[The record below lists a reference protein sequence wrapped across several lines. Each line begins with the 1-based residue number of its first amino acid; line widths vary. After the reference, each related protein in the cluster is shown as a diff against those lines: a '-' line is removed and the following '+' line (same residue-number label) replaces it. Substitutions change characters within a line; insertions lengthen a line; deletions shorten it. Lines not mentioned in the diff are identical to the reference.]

1 MIKKHMTS
9 LGFQKF
15 KKIHMIGIG
24 GSGMI
29 GVATILQK
37 QGFKVSGSDLLIT
50 DELKELKKLGA
61 KVQIGHE
68 PRLVKNANLVVA
80 SSAISRRNPELVYAK
95 KSGLTII
102 PRAEMLGTLM
112 NPYRSIAIAGSHG
125 KTSTTSIIASIFN
138 AANLSPTY
146 VIGGQVLSIGRSSN
160 LGEGNYIIVEA
171 DESDG
176 SFLHLQPD
184 VAVITNIDNDHLSF
198 YESDQEKLNQS
209 FISFAENLP
218 FYGHILLNLDD
229 SNIRKISKAI
239 NRRQITFGFNS
250 KNRFQITGVKL
261 SKGFQI
267 FQLTDHSNKK
277 NYKFSTNLS
286 GKHNLYNV
294 TAAICVAI
302 EENISVKD
310 IAKGLS
316 EFRGVGRRFE
326 LSNIF
331 FTEKPHILIDDYG
344 HHPAEILSTILATKE
359 KFPRK
364 RICMIFEPHRYTRTQ
379 QLFDDFVKVLSRV
392 DSLLVLDIYPASEK
406 PIKGISSKKLIS
418 EIAKKHKNAEFI
430 GKYDPL
436 DWLQANSKNFSILI
450 TQGAGTISTLNK
462 KIKSKWQKKKL

>member
-1 MIKKHMTS
+1 MTA

-37 QGFKVSGSDLLIT
+37 RGFKVTGSDLVIT

-80 SSAISRRNPELVYAK
+80 SSAISKRNPELSYAK

-112 NPYRSIAIAGSHG
+112 KPYRSIAIAGSHG
-125 KTSTTSIIASIFN
+125 KTSTTSIVASIFN

-146 VIGGQVLSIGRSSN
+146 VIGGQVLSVGRSSN

-184 VAVITNIDNDHLSF
+184 IAVVTNIDNDHLDF
-198 YESDQEKLNQS
+198 YESNQEKLNQS
-209 FISFAENLP
+209 FVSFAENLP
-218 FYGHILLNLDD
+218 FYGYILLNLDD
-229 SNIRKISKAI
+229 PNIRKISKNI
-239 NRRQITFGFNS
+239 HRRQITFGFS
-250 KNRFQITGVKL
+250 AKNRFQITDIKLKNGVQK
-261 SKGFQI
+261 FQI
-267 FQLTDHSNKK
+267 TDHSNKK
-277 NYKFSTNLS
+277 SYKFSTNLS

-294 TAAICVAI
+294 TAAISVAI
-302 EENISVKD
+302 EENISIKN
-310 IAKGLS
+310 ISKGLND
-316 EFRGVGRRFE
+316 FQGVGRRFE
-326 LSNIF
+326 ISKLNLFDQSR
-331 FTEKPHILIDDYG
+331 ILIDDYG
-344 HHPAEILSTILATKE
+344 HHPVEISATIQAIRQ

-364 RICMIFEPHRYTRTQ
+364 KICMIFEPHRYTRTQ
-379 QLFDDFVKVLSRV
+379 QLFNDFVQVLSQV
-392 DSLLVLDIYPASEK
+392 DSLLLLDIYPASEK

-418 EIAKKHKNAEFI
+418 EIAKKHENAEYI
-430 GKYDPL
+430 GKSDPL
-436 DWLQANSKNFSILI
+436 VWLESNYKNFSILI
-450 TQGAGTISTLNK
+450 TQGAGTISKLNK
-462 KIKSKWQKKKL
+462 KIKDKWQ

>member
-1 MIKKHMTS
+1 MTS

-37 QGFKVSGSDLLIT
+37 RGFKVSGSDLVIT

-68 PRLVKNANLVVA
+68 PRLVLKADLVVA
-80 SSAISRRNPELVYAK
+80 SSAISKRNPELSYAK

-112 NPYRSIAIAGSHG
+112 KPYRSIAIAGSHG

-146 VIGGQVLSIGRSSN
+146 VVGGQVLSVGRSSN
-160 LGEGNYIIVEA
+160 LGDGNYIIVEA

-184 VAVITNIDNDHLSF
+184 IAVITNIDNDHLSF
-198 YESDQEKLNQS
+198 YDSNQEKLNQS
-209 FISFAENLP
+209 FVSFAENLP

-229 SNIRKISKAI
+229 SNIRKISKDI
-239 NRRQITFGFNS
+239 HRRQITFGFNS
-250 KNRFQITGVKL
+250 KNRFQITDAKL
-261 SKGFQI
+261 ENGLQK

-277 NYKFSTNLS
+277 YYKFSTNLS
-286 GKHNLYNV
+286 GRHNLYNV

-302 EENISVKD
+302 EEKISVKD
-310 IAKGLS
+310 IAKGLAD
-316 EFRGVGRRFE
+316 FRGVGRRFE
-326 LSNIF
+326 LSNIYF
-331 FTEKPHILIDDYG
+331 SKRPHVLIDDYG
-344 HHPAEILSTILATKE
+344 HHPAEILSTVLAAKE
-359 KFPRK
+359 KFPRQK
-364 RICMIFEPHRYTRTQ
+364 ICMIFEPHRFTRTQ
-379 QLFDDFVKVLSRV
+379 QLFDDFKKVLSKV
-392 DSLLVLDIYPASEK
+392 DFLLLLDIYPASEK
-406 PIKGISSKKLIS
+406 PIKGISSKKLASQIL
-418 EIAKKHKNAEFI
+418 KNHKNVHYI
-430 GKYDPL
+430 GKKDPMN
-436 DWLQANSKNFSILI
+436 WLQENHQDFSILI
-450 TQGAGTISTLNK
+450 TQGAGTISKLNK
-462 KIKSKWQKKKL
+462 KIKKKWQ

>member
-1 MIKKHMTS
+1 MAS
-9 LGFQKF
+9 LGFQQF

-37 QGFKVSGSDLLIT
+37 RGFKVTGSDLVIT

-68 PRLVKNANLVVA
+68 PRLIKKSDLVVA
-80 SSAISRRNPELVYAK
+80 SSAISKRNSEFLYAK

-112 NPYRSIAIAGSHG
+112 KPYRSIAIAGSHG

-146 VIGGQVLSIGRSSN
+146 VVGGQVLSVGRSSN
-160 LGEGNYIIVEA
+160 LGDGDYIIVEA

-184 VAVITNIDNDHLSF
+184 IAVITNIDNDHLSF
-198 YESDQEKLNQS
+198 YDSNQEKLNQS

-229 SNIRKISKAI
+229 SNIRKISKDI
-239 NRRQITFGFNS
+239 HRRQITFGFNS
-250 KNRFQITGVKL
+250 KNRFQITDVNLENGLQK
-261 SKGFQI
+261 
-267 FQLTDHSNKK
+267 FQLTDHMNKK
-277 NYKFSTNLS
+277 HYKFSTNLS
-286 GKHNLYNV
+286 GRHNLYNV

-310 IAKGLS
+310 IAKGLAD
-316 EFRGVGRRFE
+316 FRGVGRRFE
-326 LSNIF
+326 VSKIYFSNR
-331 FTEKPHILIDDYG
+331 PHMLIDDYG
-344 HHPAEILSTILATKE
+344 HHPAEILSTVFAAKE
-359 KFPRK
+359 KFPRQK
-364 RICMIFEPHRYTRTQ
+364 ICMIFEPHRFTRTQ
-379 QLFDDFVKVLSRV
+379 QLFDDFIKVLSKV
-392 DSLLVLDIYPASEK
+392 DILLLLDIYPASEN
-406 PIKGISSKKLIS
+406 PIKGISSKKLASQIL
-418 EIAKKHKNAEFI
+418 KNHKNVHYI
-430 GKYDPL
+430 GKKDPMN
-436 DWLQANSKNFSILI
+436 WLQENHKDFSILI
-450 TQGAGTISTLNK
+450 TQGAGTISKLNK
-462 KIKSKWQKKKL
+462 KIQKKWQ

>member
-1 MIKKHMTS
+1 MTT

-37 QGFKVSGSDLLIT
+37 RGFKVTGSDLVIT

-68 PRLVKNANLVVA
+68 PRLIKNADLVVA
-80 SSAISRRNPELVYAK
+80 SSAISKRNSELSYAK

-112 NPYRSIAIAGSHG
+112 KPYRSIAIAGSHG
-125 KTSTTSIIASIFN
+125 KTTTTSIVASIFN

-146 VIGGQVLSIGRSSN
+146 VIGGQVLSVGRSSE
-160 LGEGNYIIVEA
+160 LGEGDYIIVEA

-184 VAVITNIDNDHLSF
+184 IAVITNIDNDHLDF
-198 YESDQEKLNQS
+198 YESNQEKLNQS
-209 FISFAENLP
+209 FLSFAENLP
-218 FYGHILLNLDD
+218 FYGYILINLDD
-229 SNIRKISKAI
+229 SNIRKISKDI
-239 NRRQITFGFNS
+239 HRRQITFGFS
-250 KNRFQITGVKL
+250 AKNRFQITDIKLKNGVQK
-261 SKGFQI
+261 FQI
-267 FQLTDHSNKK
+267 IDHNNKK
-277 NYKFSTNLS
+277 NYKFSTYLS
-286 GKHNLYNV
+286 GKHNLCNV

-302 EENISVKD
+302 EENISTKN
-310 IAKGLS
+310 ISKGLNN
-316 EFRGVGRRFE
+316 FKGVGRRFE
-326 LSNIF
+326 ISNLTF
-331 FTEKPHILIDDYG
+331 YDQPRILIDDYG
-344 HHPAEILSTILATKE
+344 HHPVEISATIQAIRQ

-364 RICMIFEPHRYTRTQ
+364 KICMIFEPHRFTRTH

-392 DSLLVLDIYPASEK
+392 DSLLLLDIYPASEK

-418 EIAKKHKNAEFI
+418 EIAKNHKNAEYI
-430 GKYDPL
+430 GKTDPL
-436 DWLQANSKNFSILI
+436 VWLQSNYENFSILI
-450 TQGAGTISTLNK
+450 TQGAGTISKLNK
-462 KIKSKWQKKKL
+462 KIKHKWQ

>member
-1 MIKKHMTS
+1 MAS

-37 QGFKVSGSDLLIT
+37 RGFKVTGSDLVMT
-50 DELKELKKLGA
+50 DELRELKKLGA

-68 PRLVKNANLVVA
+68 PKLIKNADLVVA
-80 SSAISRRNPELVYAK
+80 SSAISKNNSELVYAK

-112 NPYRSIAIAGSHG
+112 RPYRSIAIAGSHG
-125 KTSTTSIIASIFN
+125 KTTTTSIIASIFN

-160 LGEGNYIIVEA
+160 LGDGNYIIVEA

-209 FISFAENLP
+209 FVSFAENLP
-218 FYGHILLNLDD
+218 FYGHIILNLDD
-229 SNIRKISKAI
+229 VNIRKISRDI
-239 NRRQITFGFNS
+239 HRNQITFGFTS
-250 KNRFQITGVKL
+250 KNRFQILNIKL
-261 SKGFQI
+261 RNGIQK
-267 FQLTDHSNKK
+267 FQLTDNINKK

-286 GKHNLYNV
+286 GRHNLYNV
-294 TAAICVAI
+294 AAAICVAI
-302 EENISVKD
+302 EENISIKN
-310 IAKGLS
+310 IAKGLHD
-316 EFRGVGRRFE
+316 FQGVGRRFE
-326 LSNIF
+326 LSKINLADQ
-331 FTEKPHILIDDYG
+331 PHVLIDDYG

-364 RICMIFEPHRYTRTQ
+364 KICMIFEPHRYSRTQ
-379 QLFDDFVKVLSRV
+379 QLFDDFVKVLSKV
-392 DSLLVLDIYPASEK
+392 DFLLLLDIYPASEK
-406 PIKGISSKKLIS
+406 PIKGISSQKLAF
-418 EIAKKHKNAEFI
+418 EIMKNHKNVHYLESQ
-430 GKYDPL
+430 DPI
-436 DWLQANSKNFSILI
+436 DWLQNNHRDFSILI
-450 TQGAGTISTLNK
+450 TQGAGTISKLNNQI
-462 KIKSKWQKKKL
+462 KIKWQ

>member
-1 MIKKHMTS
+1 MTA

-37 QGFKVSGSDLLIT
+37 RGFKVTGSDLVIT

-80 SSAISRRNPELVYAK
+80 SSAISKRNPELSYAK

-112 NPYRSIAIAGSHG
+112 KPYRSIAIAGSHG
-125 KTSTTSIIASIFN
+125 KTSTTSIVASIFN

-146 VIGGQVLSIGRSSN
+146 VIGGQVLSVGRSSN

-184 VAVITNIDNDHLSF
+184 IAVVTNIDNDHLDF
-198 YESDQEKLNQS
+198 YESNQEKLNQS
-209 FISFAENLP
+209 FVSFAENLP
-218 FYGHILLNLDD
+218 FYGYILLNLDD
-229 SNIRKISKAI
+229 PNIRKISKNI
-239 NRRQITFGFNS
+239 HRRQITFGFS
-250 KNRFQITGVKL
+250 AKNRFQITDIKLKNGVQK
-261 SKGFQI
+261 FQI
-267 FQLTDHSNKK
+267 TDHSNKK
-277 NYKFSTNLS
+277 SYKFSTNLS

-302 EENISVKD
+302 EEKISIKNIS
-310 IAKGLS
+310 KGLND
-316 EFRGVGRRFE
+316 FQGVGRRFE
-326 LSNIF
+326 ISKLNLFDQSR
-331 FTEKPHILIDDYG
+331 ILIDDYG
-344 HHPAEILSTILATKE
+344 HHPVEISATIQAIRQ

-364 RICMIFEPHRYTRTQ
+364 KICMIFEPHRYTRTQ
-379 QLFDDFVKVLSRV
+379 QLFNDFVQVLSKV
-392 DSLLVLDIYPASEK
+392 DSLLLLDIYPASEK

-418 EIAKKHKNAEFI
+418 EIAKKHENAEYI
-430 GKYDPL
+430 GKSDPL
-436 DWLQANSKNFSILI
+436 VWLESNYKNFSILI
-450 TQGAGTISTLNK
+450 TQGAGTISKLNK
-462 KIKSKWQKKKL
+462 KIKDKWQ